1 MVDWLKLLHSFPRNP
16 KLRVMARVLR
26 RDKDSTIGVAIR
38 WLIWVD
44 EQTEDGRT
52 GLLPKELDEELGCKK
67 LSEAL
72 CACGWALVEDEDG
85 TISAVEFG
93 KHSGETAKRRAT
105 EARKKSLQRD
115 AERAKESLMKR
126 DICPDRKGTNVPENA
141 APEKEKE
148 FISKALSGSP
158 VNMVADGSTGE
169 RGSSYADWLAP
180 LVAAHPAGRRW
191 NPNDPLPADAI
202 EAAASAYEAD
212 PTAAVHAEL
221 LGAYLV
227 DSLHE
232 DRRGVAFFRPK
243 LLRVFFEQ
251 LGTVIAEAERW
262 KGERGWMSQ
271 AERLAKDARKATEA
285 PAVKAA
291 DVMTDEEQAAFFHEL
306 REEGKRDE

>member
-115 AERAKESLMKR
+115 AERAKASRENREK
-126 DICPDRKGTNVPENA
+126 CPDKKGTDIPEGA
-141 APEKEKE
+141 APEEEKE
-148 FISKALSGSP
+148 FISKALSSSP
-158 VNMVADGSTGE
+158 VNKGADGSTGE
-169 RGSSYADWLAP
+169 RGCSYADWLAP
-180 LVAAHPAGRRW
+180 LVAAHPAGKRW
-191 NPNDPLPADAI
+191 NPDDPLPADAI
-202 EAAASAYEAD
+202 EAAAAAYEAD
-212 PTAAVHAEL
+212 PKAVMHAEL
-221 LGAYLV
+221 LGAYLA
-227 DSLHE
+227 DGLHE

-251 LGTVIAEAERW
+251 LGTVIAEAEKW
-262 KGERGWMSQ
+262 KNERGWKSQ
-271 AERLAKDARKATEA
+271 AERRATCARKATEA
-285 PAVKAA
+285 PAATPA
-291 DVMTDEEQAAFFHEL
+291 DVMTDEEQAEFFRNL
-306 REEGKRDE
+306 REEGKTDE

>member
-169 RGSSYADWLAP
+169 RGSSYAGWLAP

-191 NPNDPLPADAI
+191 NQNDPLPADAI

-221 LGAYLV
+221 LGAYLA

-251 LGTVIAEAERW
+251 LGTVIAAAERW

-271 AERLAKDARKATEA
+271 AERIAKGARKATEA